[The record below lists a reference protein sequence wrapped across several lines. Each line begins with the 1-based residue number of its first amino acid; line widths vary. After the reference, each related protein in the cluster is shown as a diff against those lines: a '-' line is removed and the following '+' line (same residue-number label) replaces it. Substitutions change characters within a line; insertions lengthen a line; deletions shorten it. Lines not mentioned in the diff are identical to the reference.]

1 MSLCWRCSSSSPRCI
16 ANVLSFGHRVIG
28 AVLSAVLFAA
38 AFVFWTYYPH
48 HLPLPTALTP
58 PKAAVTTAPAPAAP
72 AAPTA
77 AAQSGD
83 GYHAARRPGFSA
95 GRSACKSAPRALGLR
110 PTVLLMFSHVWVG
123 S

>member
-1 MSLCWRCSSSSPRCI
+1 MTAMPIDLATVDWLYVVVLALFVFVATLI
-16 ANVLSFGHRVIG
+16 ANVLSFGRHMLG

-72 AAPTA
+72 TRPRNPVTDITPPAAPASPPATA
-77 AAQSGD
+77 PANPPP
-83 GYHAARRPGFSA
+83 AR
-95 GRSACKSAPRALGLR
+95 
-110 PTVLLMFSHVWVG
+110 
-123 S
+123 

>member
-1 MSLCWRCSSSSPRCI
+1 MNSMPIDLATVDWLYVVVLALFVFLATLI
-16 ANVLSFGHRVIG
+16 AGVLSFGRHVLG

-72 AAPTA
+72 AAPT
-77 AAQSGD
+77 
-83 GYHAARRPGFSA
+83 RPRNPVTDITPPA
-95 GRSACKSAPRALGLR
+95 TPAPPPA
-110 PTVLLMFSHVWVG
+110 TVPVNPPVR
-123 S
+123 

>member
-1 MSLCWRCSSSSPRCI
+1 MTAMPIDLATVDWLYVVVLALFVFIATLI
-16 ANVLSFGHRVIG
+16 ANILSFGRRIAG

-72 AAPTA
+72 AAPTRPRNPVTDITPPAAPASPPPA
-77 AAQSGD
+77 AAP
-83 GYHAARRPGFSA
+83 ANPPPAR
-95 GRSACKSAPRALGLR
+95 
-110 PTVLLMFSHVWVG
+110 
-123 S
+123 

>member
-1 MSLCWRCSSSSPRCI
+1 MNSMPIDLATVDWLYVVVLALFVFVATLI
-16 ANVLSFGHRVIG
+16 ASVLSFGRHMLG

-72 AAPTA
+72 TRPRNPVTDITPPAAPASPPATA
-77 AAQSGD
+77 PANPPP
-83 GYHAARRPGFSA
+83 AR
-95 GRSACKSAPRALGLR
+95 
-110 PTVLLMFSHVWVG
+110 
-123 S
+123 